1 MYCKTYPTLRP
12 KASNM
17 GKYDT
22 ISKRLIQT
30 YPQDFLCFTLER
42 DDVEFL
48 ANLDTEQP
56 NIDTHRT
63 DSLISARIGTEKVVL
78 HYEFQT
84 TDSTNPPMPR
94 RMAGYIGRAIE
105 HYDLPIHSTVIYL
118 RPDAGLNDP
127 GHYIQAR
134 FGCQIVIQYKVI
146 RLTEVEG
153 QRVLEA
159 GHSGLI
165 PFASLMK
172 PPERMGSEA
181 WMRTCVDRATDLP
194 LDESAK
200 GDFLTALSVLGG
212 LVHDREMIADLIS
225 KEGLM
230 DLIRESSFA
239 QYLLEQEIEENKEQ
253 WIKQG
258 IEQGERER
266 AIEDIL
272 DVLAIRFGLSE
283 THPLSAR
290 IAAIDDLQRLKQLH
304 RSAIQVSN
312 IEVFQNML
320 EV

>member
-1 MYCKTYPTLRP
+1 
-12 KASNM
+12 
-17 GKYDT
+17 
-22 ISKRLIQT
+22 
-30 YPQDFLCFTLER
+30 
-42 DDVEFL
+42 
-48 ANLDTEQP
+48 
-56 NIDTHRT
+56 
-63 DSLISARIGTEKVVL
+63 
-78 HYEFQT
+78 
-84 TDSTNPPMPR
+84 MPR

-118 RPDAGLNDP
+118 RPDAGQNDP

-153 QRVLEA
+153 QRVLDT

-172 PPERMGSEA
+172 PPEGMGSEA
-181 WMRTCVDRATDLP
+181 WFGACVDRATDLP

-200 GDFLTALSVLGG
+200 GDFLAGLSVLGG

-239 QYLLEQEIEENKEQ
+239 QYLIEQEIEENKEQ

-258 IEQGERER
+258 ERR
-266 AIEDIL
+266 STLAGLL
-272 DVLAIRFGLSE
+272 DVLEIRFDLDESD
-283 THPLSAR
+283 PLSAR
-290 IAAIDDLQRLKQLH
+290 IAAIEDLQHLKQLH
-304 RSAIQVSN
+304 RAAVQVSSL
-312 IEVFQNML
+312 EAFRDML
-320 EV
+320 DE

>member
-1 MYCKTYPTLRP
+1 
-12 KASNM
+12 M

-30 YPQDFLCFTLER
+30 YPQDFIRFTLER
-42 DDVEFL
+42 NDVEFL
-48 ANLDTEQP
+48 ALLDTEQP
-56 NIDTHRT
+56 TVKTHRT
-63 DSLISARIGTEKVVL
+63 DSLISARIGEEEVLL

-118 RPDAGLNDP
+118 RPDAGQNDP
-127 GHYIQAR
+127 GYHIQSL
-134 FGCQIVIQYKVI
+134 FGCQFIIQYKVI

-153 QRVLEA
+153 QRVLDT

-172 PPERMGSEA
+172 PPEEMGSEA
-181 WMRTCVDRATDLP
+181 WFRACVDRATDVP
-194 LDESAK
+194 LDESAR
-200 GDFLTALSVLGG
+200 GDFFAGLSVLGG
-212 LVHDREMIADLIS
+212 LVHDREMIANLIS

-239 QYLLEQEIEENKEQ
+239 QYLIEQEIEENKEQ
-253 WIKQG
+253 WIQ
-258 IEQGERER
+258 QGERER

-272 DVLAIRFGLSE
+272 EVLEIRFGLGE
-283 THPLSAR
+283 AHPLSDR
-290 IAAIDDLQRLKQLH
+290 IAIIDDLQRLKQLL
-304 RSAIQVSN
+304 RAAIQATS
-312 IEVFQNML
+312 L
-320 EV
+320 EAFERTLDDV

>member
-1 MYCKTYPTLRP
+1 
-12 KASNM
+12 M

-30 YPQDFLCFTLER
+30 YPQDFIRFTLER
-42 DDVEFL
+42 NDVEFL
-48 ANLDTEQP
+48 ALLDTEQP
-56 NIDTHRT
+56 TVKTHRT
-63 DSLISARIGTEKVVL
+63 DSLISARIGEEEVLL

-118 RPDAGLNDP
+118 RPDAGQNDP
-127 GHYIQAR
+127 GYHIQSL
-134 FGCQIVIQYKVI
+134 FGCQFIIQYKVI

-153 QRVLEA
+153 QRVLDT

-172 PPERMGSEA
+172 PPEEMGSEA
-181 WMRTCVDRATDLP
+181 WFRACVDRATDVP
-194 LDESAK
+194 LDESAR
-200 GDFLTALSVLGG
+200 GDFFAGLSVLGG
-212 LVHDREMIADLIS
+212 LVHDREMIANLIS

-239 QYLLEQEIEENKEQ
+239 QYLIEQEIEENKEQ
-253 WIKQG
+253 WIQ
-258 IEQGERER
+258 QGERER

-272 DVLAIRFGLSE
+272 EVLEIRFSLSE
-283 THPLSAR
+283 AHPLSDR
-290 IAAIDDLQRLKQLH
+290 IAAIDDLQRLKELL
-304 RSAIQVSN
+304 RAAIQATS
-312 IEVFQNML
+312 L
-320 EV
+320 EAFERTLDDV

>member
-1 MYCKTYPTLRP
+1 
-12 KASNM
+12 
-17 GKYDT
+17 
-22 ISKRLIQT
+22 
-30 YPQDFLCFTLER
+30 
-42 DDVEFL
+42 
-48 ANLDTEQP
+48 
-56 NIDTHRT
+56 
-63 DSLISARIGTEKVVL
+63 
-78 HYEFQT
+78 
-84 TDSTNPPMPR
+84 
-94 RMAGYIGRAIE
+94 
-105 HYDLPIHSTVIYL
+105 
-118 RPDAGLNDP
+118 
-127 GHYIQAR
+127 
-134 FGCQIVIQYKVI
+134 
-146 RLTEVEG
+146 
-153 QRVLEA
+153 
-159 GHSGLI
+159 
-165 PFASLMK
+165 
-172 PPERMGSEA
+172 
-181 WMRTCVDRATDLP
+181 MRTCVDRATDLP
-194 LDESAK
+194 LDESAR

-212 LVHDREMIADLIS
+212 LVHDRKMIADLIS

-312 IEVFQNML
+312 IEVFQDML

>member
-1 MYCKTYPTLRP
+1 
-12 KASNM
+12 M

-30 YPQDFLCFTLER
+30 YPHDFIRFTLDR

-48 ANLDTEQP
+48 DILDTEQP
-56 NIDTHRT
+56 TIETHRT
-63 DSLISARIGTEKVVL
+63 DSLISARIGTEKVLL

-118 RPDAGLNDP
+118 RPDAGQNDP
-127 GHYIQAR
+127 GHHIQAR
-134 FGCQIVIQYKVI
+134 FGCQIVIQYQVI
-146 RLTEVEG
+146 RLIEVEG
-153 QRVLEA
+153 QRVLDTD
-159 GHSGLI
+159 HSGLI

-172 PPERMGSEA
+172 PPEEMGSDA
-181 WMRTCVDRATDLP
+181 WFGACVDRATDLP
-194 LDESAK
+194 LDASVR
-200 GDFLTALSVLGG
+200 GDFLAGLSILGG

-239 QYLLEQEIEENKEQ
+239 QYLIEQEIEENKEQ
-253 WIKQG
+253 WIKQGIEQG

-272 DVLAIRFGLSE
+272 DVLAIRFDLST
-283 THPLSAR
+283 THSLSAR

-312 IEVFQNML
+312 IEAFQDML
-320 EV
+320 EA

>member
-1 MYCKTYPTLRP
+1 
-12 KASNM
+12 M

-30 YPQDFLCFTLER
+30 YPHDFIRFTLER

-56 NIDTHRT
+56 NIDAHRT
-63 DSLISARIGTEKVVL
+63 DSFISARIGEENVLL

-84 TDSTNPPMPR
+84 TDSTTPMPR

-105 HYDLPIHSTVIYL
+105 QYDLPIHSTVIYL
-118 RPDAGLNDP
+118 RPDAGQNDP
-127 GHYIQAR
+127 GHYTQAG

-153 QRVLEA
+153 QRVLETD
-159 GHSGLI
+159 HLGLI

-172 PPERMGSEA
+172 SPERMGSEA

-194 LDESAK
+194 LDESAR

-272 DVLAIRFGLSE
+272 DVLAIRFDLSA
-283 THPLSAR
+283 THPLSAH

-312 IEVFQNML
+312 IEAFQDML

>member
-1 MYCKTYPTLRP
+1 
-12 KASNM
+12 M

-30 YPQDFLCFTLER
+30 YPHDFIRFTLQR

-48 ANLDTEQP
+48 ALLDTEQP
-56 NIDTHRT
+56 TIDAHRA
-63 DSLISARIGTEKVVL
+63 DSFIHARIGDEEVLL

-84 TDSTNPPMPR
+84 ADSTDPLMPR

-105 HYDLPIHSTVIYL
+105 QYDLPIHSAVIYL
-118 RPDAGLNDP
+118 CPDAGRNDP
-127 GHYIQAR
+127 RHHIQSH

-153 QRVLEA
+153 QRVLDA

-165 PFASLMK
+165 PFATLMK
-172 PPERMGSEA
+172 PPEGMGSEA
-181 WMRTCVDRATDLP
+181 WIQACVDHARDLP

-200 GDFLTALSVLGG
+200 SDFLTGLAVLGG
-212 LVHDREMIADLIS
+212 LVHDRDLISNLLS

-253 WIKQG
+253 WIQ
-258 IEQGERER
+258 QGERER

-304 RSAIQVSN
+304 RSAVQVSN
-312 IEVFQNML
+312 IEAFQDML
-320 EV
+320 EA

>member
-1 MYCKTYPTLRP
+1 
-12 KASNM
+12 M

-30 YPQDFLCFTLER
+30 YPQDFIRFTLQR

-48 ANLDTEQP
+48 ALLDTEQP
-56 NIDTHRT
+56 TIDAHRA
-63 DSLISARIGTEKVVL
+63 DSFIHARIGDEEVLL

-84 TDSTNPPMPR
+84 TDSTDPPMPR

-105 HYDLPIHSTVIYL
+105 QYDFPIHSAVIYL
-118 RPDAGLNDP
+118 RPDAGRNDP
-127 GHYIQAR
+127 GHHIQSR
-134 FGCQIVIQYKVI
+134 YGCQIVIQYQVI

-153 QRVLEA
+153 QHVLDA

-165 PFASLMK
+165 PFSTLMK
-172 PPERMGSEA
+172 PPEGMDSEA
-181 WMRTCVDRATDLP
+181 WFDACVHKVTDLP

-200 GDFLTALSVLGG
+200 SDFLAGLSILGG

-258 IEQGERER
+258 IEQGIERGERER

-272 DVLAIRFGLSE
+272 DVLAIRFGLSA

-290 IAAIDDLQRLKQLH
+290 IAAIDDLHRLKQLH
-304 RSAIQVSN
+304 RLAIQVTSL
-312 IEVFQNML
+312 EAFQQAL
-320 EV
+320 DA